1 MTMHIDIVSA
11 EAEIFSGKATSI
23 VITGALGEMGILP
36 GHAPLLTFL
45 KPGQVVI
52 NGEENK
58 EEIIYI
64 SGGIL
69 EIQPHTVTV
78 LADTAIRAPELDE
91 AAALAAKEQAEQAL
105 HGKQEDIDYSVAAA
119 ELARAVA
126 QLKAIRDLR
135 KKMRV

>member
-1 MTMHIDIVSA
+1 MHIDIVSA